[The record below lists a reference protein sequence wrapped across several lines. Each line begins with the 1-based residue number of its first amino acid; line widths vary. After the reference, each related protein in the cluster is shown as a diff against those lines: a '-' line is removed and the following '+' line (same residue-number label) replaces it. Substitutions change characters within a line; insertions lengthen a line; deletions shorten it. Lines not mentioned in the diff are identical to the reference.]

1 MIAERYTDYMYNLI
15 DSVVKEIGPR
25 FACSDE
31 EKRLGRL
38 FADEIRP
45 ACDRVDTETF
55 TCSPTAFMG
64 LFPYL
69 VLMYIAG
76 VVVYF
81 FLPAVSAALALAG
94 GAMFVLEVVR
104 YKEFMDPLFPKREGE
119 NVAGIVKP
127 TGEVKRR
134 VVVSAHFDSA
144 YEFKIW
150 YWFKSFSVVVMILG
164 FTALI
169 LLFGFSFA
177 RTIAEPVGTPES
189 KVFLVF
195 GIILAAFTPLIAILA
210 FWHTSDVTPGAM
222 DNMSGIAVVTGLA
235 RYLKDA
241 SERRE
246 FYPHGTEVVLLGCS
260 SEEAGLRGA
269 KRFAARHLEEFSAIP
284 TYGIFLDC
292 LYDEDYFTVFK
303 REMYMGVGLDQGL
316 VDLMHKAAGE
326 NDFKIKT
333 GVIPFGAT
341 DGSAFAQAGINT
353 VSMFM
358 LDMSR
363 MPPNY
368 HTRHDTIEHIKPHCL
383 AVALQTVID
392 MVRLLDQ

>member
-1 MIAERYTDYMYNLI
+1 
-15 DSVVKEIGPR
+15 
-25 FACSDE
+25 
-31 EKRLGRL
+31 L
-38 FADEIRP
+38 FADEIKP
-45 ACDRVDTETF
+45 ACDRVDTEAF

-94 GAMFVLEVVR
+94 GTMFVLEVVR
-104 YKEFMDPLFPKREGE
+104 YKEFMDPLFPKRQGE

-127 TGEVKRR
+127 RGEVKRR

-150 YWFKSFSVVVMILG
+150 YWFKSFSVVVMVMG
-164 FTALI
+164 FLALL
-169 LLFGFSFA
+169 LLFGFSLA

-189 KVFLVF
+189 TVFLIF
-195 GIILAAFTPLIAILA
+195 GIIVAALTPLIAILA
-210 FWHTSDVTPGAM
+210 FWHTSDVVPGAM
-222 DNMSGIAVVTGLA
+222 DNMSGISVLAGLA
-235 RYLKDA
+235 KYLQDA
-241 SERRE
+241 PQRGE
-246 FYPHGTEVVLLGCS
+246 FYPESTEVVLLGCS

-269 KRFAARHLEEFSAIP
+269 KRYAKRHLEELKALP
-284 TYGIFLDC
+284 TQGIFLDC

-303 REMYMGVGLDQGL
+303 REMYMGVGLDPGL
-316 VDLMHKAAGE
+316 VDLTLKAAGE
-326 NDFKIKT
+326 NDFKITT

-368 HTRHDTIEHIKPHCL
+368 HTRHDTIEYIKPRCL

-392 MVRLLDQ
+392 MLRHLDQ

>member
-25 FACSDE
+25 LACSEE
-31 EKRLGRL
+31 EKKLGRL

-45 ACDRVDTETF
+45 TCERVDTETF

-64 LFPYL
+64 FFPYL
-69 VLMYIAG
+69 TLMYLAG
-76 VVVYF
+76 VVCYF
-81 FLPAVSAALALAG
+81 FLPAVSMVLALVVATI
-94 GAMFVLEVVR
+94 FILEVVR
-104 YKEFMDPLFPKREGE
+104 YKEFIDPIYPKKQGE
-119 NVAGIVKP
+119 NVSGIVKP
-127 TGEVKRR
+127 TGDVKRR
-134 VVVSAHFDSA
+134 VIVSAHFDSA
-144 YEFKIW
+144 YEFNIW
-150 YWFKSFSVVVMILG
+150 HWFKSFSVVIMVIG
-164 FTALI
+164 FLSVV
-169 LLFGFSFA
+169 LLFGFGLA
-177 RTIAEPVGTPES
+177 RTVVEPVGTPDAMI
-189 KVFLVF
+189 FLVF
-195 GIILAAFTPLIAILA
+195 GIILAALSPVFAIIA
-210 FWHTSDVTPGAM
+210 FWHTKDVTPGAM
-222 DNMSGIAVVTGLA
+222 DNMSGISVVTGLA
-235 RYLKDA
+235 KYLKDA
-241 SERRE
+241 SERGE
-246 FYPHGTEVVLLGCS
+246 FYPRNTEVVLLGCS

-269 KRFAARHLEEFSAIP
+269 KRYASRHLEEFSAIP

-316 VDLMHKAAGE
+316 VELTLKAAGE

-368 HTRHDTIEHIKPHCL
+368 HTRHDTIDYIKPRCL
-383 AVALQTVID
+383 AVALQTVMD